1 MGGEGLDL
9 PKDMN
14 ASDVVY
20 TNNSSQ
26 YKDFEEVQHY
36 LELNHTEK
44 DMLELVTRSFNKVI
58 LLYNGANA
66 FEMGF
71 LQDYSQIKSVLWAPH
86 PGQAGF
92 QAIGEIMKGTVNPS
106 GKTADTFIKDFT
118 SSLSF
123 NNFGDFKYVNAQEFE
138 IESARG
144 LRSPRF
150 VNYVEGIYVGYRFFE
165 TASDLG
171 VINYDDVVQFPFG
184 YGLSYTTFQQTMSDI
199 TYLQSR
205 VSFDVTV
212 MNTGSVPSKDIVQVY
227 SNPPYTEGGIEKA
240 TANLIAYD
248 KTEELALGQ
257 SQTVKISFVEDDLAS
272 YDYKNARAY
281 VLEQGDYNISIRQDS
296 YHIIDSKNITVD
308 STITYNTTEHT
319 HSQDQQVATNVFDD
333 VQGDVT
339 YLSRH
344 NSFENYAQAVAAP
357 TNFEMSD
364 EAKSTFYNNGN
375 YDPHKFDKADDKMP
389 TTGAKNDIRLAQLRG
404 KAYDDK
410 LWDRFLDQLSI
421 DEMNNLIANGGYS
434 NAAIDSIGKIRLA
447 DVDGPAALKDNF
459 TGVSSIGLPANIVLA
474 NSWNKQ
480 LAREFGENIGVMAHE
495 LNIAGWY
502 APSIN
507 IHRSEFGGRNFEY
520 FSEDPL
526 LTGSL
531 ASGQVL
537 GAAQYGVYAF
547 TKHFALNEQET
558 QRNGQLTT
566 WSNEQAIRE
575 IYLKPFE
582 TVIKANLNAGVNSMA
597 IMGATILAI
606 LMQVLPCR

>member
-26 YKDFEEVQHY
+26 YKDFEDGQHY

-44 DMLELVTRSFNKVI
+44 DMLDLVTRSFNKVI

-118 SSLSF
+118 ASPSF
-123 NNFGDFKYVNAQEFE
+123 NNFGDFKYANAQEFE

-184 YGLSYTTFQQTMSDI
+184 YGLSYTTFQQTMGDI
-199 TYLQSR
+199 TYAQGI

-212 MNTGSVPSKDIVQVY
+212 TNTGSVPGKDIVQVY

-248 KTEELALGQ
+248 KTEELAPGQ
-257 SQTVKISFVEDDLAS
+257 SQTVKISFAEDDLAS

-296 YHIIDSKNITVD
+296 HHIIDSKNITVD
-308 STITYNTTEHT
+308 STITYKTAEHT
-319 HSQDQQVATNVFDD
+319 HSQDQKVATNVLM
-333 VQGDVT
+333 T
-339 YLSRH
+339 Y
-344 NSFENYAQAVAAP
+344 
-357 TNFEMSD
+357 
-364 EAKSTFYNNGN
+364 K
-375 YDPHKFDKADDKMP
+375 
-389 TTGAKNDIRLAQLRG
+389 
-404 KAYDDK
+404 
-410 LWDRFLDQLSI
+410 
-421 DEMNNLIANGGYS
+421 
-434 NAAIDSIGKIRLA
+434 
-447 DVDGPAALKDNF
+447 
-459 TGVSSIGLPANIVLA
+459 
-474 NSWNKQ
+474 
-480 LAREFGENIGVMAHE
+480 VM
-495 LNIAGWY
+495 
-502 APSIN
+502 
-507 IHRSEFGGRNFEY
+507 
-520 FSEDPL
+520 
-526 LTGSL
+526 
-531 ASGQVL
+531 
-537 GAAQYGVYAF
+537 
-547 TKHFALNEQET
+547 
-558 QRNGQLTT
+558 
-566 WSNEQAIRE
+566 
-575 IYLKPFE
+575 
-582 TVIKANLNAGVNSMA
+582 
-597 IMGATILAI
+597 
-606 LMQVLPCR
+606 